1 MKTKIRTRHQSQTR
15 DSYSAQKDTQT
26 TTTSTRYGRK
36 YCTIPT
42 YYMRILIIVV
52 VVGLFTVA
60 LINHR
65 RPKVQTGV
73 AVAHQAVLGEQSK
86 ECSSEDLY
94 NNPLHFRKC
103 IRRNESS
110 SCKPRQTEDWDKW
123 VGDRYDQL
131 GGKCVTPELMK
142 NTGRTWAVSGRG
154 SSLSSTLETRTT
166 LNELLH
172 DPSLNIK
179 TFLDCPCGDWLWMQ
193 AVNLT
198 GVQYFG
204 ADITQR
210 TVDETTK
217 CFERANVHFHH
228 IDWSCA
234 IPPPVDLVMARDVL
248 FHLSTSV
255 VLDILRHINQSG
267 ARYLFTTTFPN
278 TTSNIVDNFVKDHI
292 GYRNINLYG
301 PPYNFPDP
309 VAVTGMEAVKESG
322 RHMALWKLPVPLD
335 D

>member
-1 MKTKIRTRHQSQTR
+1 
-15 DSYSAQKDTQT
+15 
-26 TTTSTRYGRK
+26 
-36 YCTIPT
+36 
-42 YYMRILIIVV
+42 MRILIIVVV

-65 RPKVQTGV
+65 RPKVQAGV

-172 DPSLNIK
+172 DPSVNIK

-228 IDWSCA
+228 MDWSCA

>member
-1 MKTKIRTRHQSQTR
+1 MTTNIRTSHQLQTR
-15 DSYSAQKDTQT
+15 DSYSAQKDTPT
-26 TTTSTRYGRK
+26 TTTSTRYRRK
-36 YCTIPT
+36 HCTIPT
-42 YYMRILIIVV
+42 YYKMIKIVV
-52 VVGLFTVA
+52 VVVSLFTAA
-60 LINHR
+60 LIIHR
-65 RPKVQTGV
+65 RKV
-73 AVAHQAVLGEQSK
+73 VAHQAVLGEQSK

-94 NNPLHFRKC
+94 DNPLHFRNC

-110 SCKPRQTEDWDKW
+110 SCKPRQTENWDKW
-123 VGDRYDQL
+123 VGGRYDQF

-154 SSLSSTLETRTT
+154 SSLNSTLETRTT
-166 LNELLH
+166 LDVILR

-210 TVDETTK
+210 TVDENTK
-217 CFERANVHFHH
+217 CFERADVHFHQ

-278 TTSNIVDNFVKDHI
+278 TTSNIVDNYVKDAI

-301 PPYNFPDP
+301 PPYNFPEP
-309 VAVTGMEAVKESG
+309 VAATGMEAVKQAG
-322 RHMALWKLPVPLD
+322 RHMALWKLPVPLND
-335 D
+335 